1 MVKDSLRRTI
11 RFDKKVEGSVYKE
24 RIDRY
29 KKRQSINYAR
39 TLAKHIEVENAVK
52 QYIANNNIPTIQTN
66 FYILFVKEIIS
77 KSIEEVGISLYK
89 WRKRGLEFKH
99 LINLAKIYKTEFKE
113 VDPIE
118 EIPGLIGYWPLIEGR
133 GQIAF
138 DMSGYGHNG
147 TIINALWVKRSKN
160 ENCLDFNREN
170 SRMEIKDTSTLY
182 KQRNIKTISLWF
194 CRTGPFNSSYIFSKG
209 FRELA
214 GEADR
219 MFIYTFSAG
228 PIQLWYKM
236 YGKETGDLTYCMTNV
251 EAYRWYHLAL
261 VITENKVRLYIDGNC
276 VAERDLIELPGN
288 SDEPIII
295 GSGKHPFTQE
305 FMRGFAGMIDKIRLY
320 DRPLTDDEIKLI
332 YNREKI

>member
-39 TLAKHIEVENAVK
+39 TLAKHIEIENAVK

-147 TIINALWVKRSKN
+147 TISNALWVKRSKN
-160 ENCLDFNREN
+160 ENTLKFNGDN
-170 SRMEIKDTSTLY
+170 SHIEIKDMPIY
-182 KQRNIKTISLWF
+182 KQKNIKAVSLWVNKTSDSPWGNCHIF
-194 CRTGPFNSSYIFSKG
+194 IKGAYLDEDMINIQVTTGNPYWLKFVLSD
-209 FRELA
+209 EA
-214 GEADR
+214 GSTHNEV
-219 MFIYTFSAG
+219 YSLLNENT
-228 PIQLWYKM
+228 
-236 YGKETGDLTYCMTNV
+236 
-251 EAYRWYHLAL
+251 WYH
-261 VITENKVRLYIDGNC
+261 VVGVVEESNIKLYIDGNL
-276 VAERDLIELPGN
+276 AMTTPITGLPANTDLPVLFGCSYYPPEQVYR
-288 SDEPIII
+288 
-295 GSGKHPFTQE
+295 K
-305 FMRGFAGMIDKIRLY
+305 GFNGMIDKIRLY
-320 DRPLTDDEIKLI
+320 DRPLTEDEIKLI
-332 YNREKI
+332 YNKEKI